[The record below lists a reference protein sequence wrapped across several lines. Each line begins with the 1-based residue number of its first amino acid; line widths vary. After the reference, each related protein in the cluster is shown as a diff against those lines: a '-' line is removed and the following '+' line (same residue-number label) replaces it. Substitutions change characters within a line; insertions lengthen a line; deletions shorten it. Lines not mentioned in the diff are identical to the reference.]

1 MKDGGDPSTRSPA
14 LAGGSRSGF
23 RSTGAPAELQLGAGE
38 LLASAASWRL
48 ASLLL
53 ERPRPEWKSEI
64 AGLAAEVSDP
74 HLPPCAAD
82 AAHATEEC
90 YHRLF
95 GPAGAVSPRE
105 VSYCG
110 FEDPGRLIAEL
121 SAFYHA
127 FSFSPRREESIDHVS
142 VEAGFVGYLFLK
154 EAYARMRKAAASAT
168 ITKKARERFLSEHL
182 ARSARG
188 MRERSVNMPPYLQ
201 GVLSWLNYGI
211 EADGRPPDASVVFH
225 EPTGPI
231 GR

>member
-1 MKDGGDPSTRSPA
+1 MKDSSEIN
-14 LAGGSRSGF
+14 SR
-23 RSTGAPAELQLGAGE
+23 E

-53 ERPRPEWKSEI
+53 ERPRPEWKIEI
-64 AGLAAEVSDP
+64 ARLAAEVSDP
-74 HLPPCAAD
+74 RLAPCAAD
-82 AAHATEEC
+82 AAQATEEC

-127 FSFSPRREESIDHVS
+127 FSFNPRREESIDHVS
-142 VEAGFVGYLFLK
+142 VQAGFVGYLFLK
-154 EAYARMRKAAASAT
+154 QAYAQMERDFTAAV
-168 ITKKARERFLSEHL
+168 ITRDARERFAKEHVARCAQGMSERAGVL
-182 ARSARG
+182 PA
-188 MRERSVNMPPYLQ
+188 YLQ
-201 GVLSWLNYGI
+201 TLLSWINDKT
-211 EADGRPPDASVVFH
+211 EADRGQPDASVIFH
-225 EPTGPI
+225 ESTGPI

>member
-1 MKDGGDPSTRSPA
+1 MNDSSEVN
-14 LAGGSRSGF
+14 SR
-23 RSTGAPAELQLGAGE
+23 E
-38 LLASAASWRL
+38 LLTSAASWRL

-53 ERPRPEWKSEI
+53 ERPRPEWKIEI
-64 AGLAAEVSDP
+64 ARLAAEVSDP
-74 HLPPCAAD
+74 PLARCAAG
-82 AAHATEEC
+82 AGQATEEF

-110 FEDPGRLIAEL
+110 FEDPGRVISEL

-127 FSFSPRREESIDHVS
+127 FSFNPRREESIDHVA

-154 EAYARMRKAAASAT
+154 EAYASMRNSSASVV
-168 ITKKARERFLSEHL
+168 IVKDAREHFFREHL
-182 ARSARG
+182 ARLARG
-188 MRERSVNMPPYLQ
+188 MSERPAAMPSYLQ
-201 GVLSWLNYGI
+201 SVFSWLNDRV
-211 EADGRPPDASVVFH
+211 ESVCPPANASVIAH

>member
-1 MKDGGDPSTRSPA
+1 MKDGGE
-14 LAGGSRSGF
+14 LNSR
-23 RSTGAPAELQLGAGE
+23 E
-38 LLASAASWRL
+38 LLALAASWRL

-53 ERPRPEWKSEI
+53 ERPRLEWKVEI
-64 AGLAAEVSDP
+64 ARLAAEMSDP

-82 AAHATEEC
+82 AAQATEEC

-95 GPAGAVSPRE
+95 GPAGALSPRE

-110 FEDPGRLIAEL
+110 FEDPGRLIAEI

-127 FSFSPRREESIDHVS
+127 FSFSPRREESIDHLS

-154 EAYARMRKAAASAT
+154 EAYARMRNDAAAAT
-168 ITKKARERFLSEHL
+168 IAKDARVRFCSDHL
-182 ARSARG
+182 ARLARG
-188 MRERSVNMPPYLQ
+188 VRARSVEMPAYLQ
-201 GVLSWLNYGI
+201 GVLSWLNNGI
-211 EADGRPPDASVVFH
+211 EPDRRQPDASVIAH

>member
-1 MKDGGDPSTRSPA
+1 MKDSIN
-14 LAGGSRSGF
+14 LNSR
-23 RSTGAPAELQLGAGE
+23 E

-64 AGLAAEVSDP
+64 AHLAAEVSDP

-82 AAHATEEC
+82 AAQATEEC

-110 FEDPGRLIAEL
+110 FEDPGRLVAEL

-127 FSFSPRREESIDHVS
+127 FSFKPRREESIDHIC
-142 VEAGFVGYLFLK
+142 VEAGFIGYLFLK
-154 EAYARMRKAAASAT
+154 EAYARMRNGAASAA
-168 ITKKARERFLSEHL
+168 ITKDAREQFFSEHL
-182 ARSARG
+182 ARCARG
-188 MRERSVNMPPYLQ
+188 MRERPVEMPAYLQ
-201 GVLSWLNYGI
+201 GVLSWLNVGI
-211 EADGRPPDASVVFH
+211 EADGRPPDASVIAH

>member
-1 MKDGGDPSTRSPA
+1 MKNSTDFN
-14 LAGGSRSGF
+14 SRV
-23 RSTGAPAELQLGAGE
+23 

-53 ERPRPEWKSEI
+53 ERPRPEWKVEI
-64 AGLAAEVSDP
+64 ARLAPEVSDP
-74 HLPPCAAD
+74 RLPPCAAD

-127 FSFSPRREESIDHVS
+127 FSFSPRREESFDHVS
-142 VEAGFVGYLFLK
+142 VETGFVGYLFLK
-154 EAYARMRKAAASAT
+154 EAYARVQNDAAAAAIAT
-168 ITKKARERFLSEHL
+168 DARERFCSEHL

-188 MRERSVNMPPYLQ
+188 MRARPVEMPAYLQ
-201 GVLSWLNYGI
+201 GVLSWLNDKI
-211 EADGRPPDASVVFH
+211 EADRRQPDASVILH

-231 GR
+231 KR